1 MPSQHNGRPTTWGA
15 RIRRGVIALLTI
27 ALAALGLMA
36 ISSAAQADGPPR
48 VTVANDGPA
57 NFWTGVVSR
66 DGPPIAAVPECRT
79 VNCDHLT
86 VKVMLP
92 SGIWKR
98 PGGVQ
103 VAIRWDIAT
112 EGALSLFV
120 YRGGQRVAKSTAGV
134 GIAQSLTI
142 PSARNGTY
150 DVYVSYGVTFGAV
163 DPDPV
168 ISYEGLAEVEYKPDV
183 LPVRDL
189 LPDLKAL
196 SQENVTYDNPGMIFG
211 DTAQPGQSCFDSERP
226 PPPEQHPMQCLRF
239 DQVMRNSG
247 AGPLELRFDRQ
258 IGVIQNEDVSQRVYR
273 SDGTF
278 SDTPAGRPGEPAQVE
293 FHLIHNHY
301 HFKDFAQSVL
311 WHADSAGQ
319 LVGTAP
325 AAVGDKVSFCV
336 SDTDL
341 IDFGLKGDDPLSYPA
356 PDCLDPKQTIGNTEF
371 FWYGLSRGWAD
382 RYNWYLPGQMIDT
395 NGLSDG
401 TYALLTTVDPL
412 DKLKESDNGNNCA
425 SVIVMLTGLATTSP
439 HADLLGTGPACP
451 G

>member
-1 MPSQHNGRPTTWGA
+1 
-15 RIRRGVIALLTI
+15 
-27 ALAALGLMA
+27 
-36 ISSAAQADGPPR
+36 
-48 VTVANDGPA
+48 VANDGPA
-57 NFWTGVVSR
+57 NFWTGVVR
-66 DGPPIAAVPECRT
+66 ADGPPVRAIPECRT

-86 VKVMLP
+86 LKVMLP
-92 SGIWKR
+92 TGIWNR

-142 PSARNGTY
+142 PSAKNGTY

-168 ISYEGLAEVEYKPDV
+168 ISYEGLAEVEYKPAV
-183 LPVRDL
+183 QPVRDL
-189 LPDLKAL
+189 LPDLAAL
-196 SQENVTYDNPGMIFG
+196 PQENVTYDNPGSIFG
-211 DTAQPGQSCFDSERP
+211 DTAQPGQSCFDSELDP
-226 PPPEQHPMQCLRF
+226 QHPTRQCLRF
-239 DQVMRNSG
+239 DQVMRNKG

-258 IGVIQNEDVSQRVYR
+258 IGVIQDEDVAQRVYR
-273 SDGTF
+273 SNGTF
-278 SDTPAGRPGEPAQVE
+278 SDIPAGQVE
-293 FHLIHNHY
+293 FHPIHSHY

-311 WHADSAGQ
+311 WNADSAGNP
-319 LVGTAP
+319 VGTAP

-341 IDFGLKGDDPLSYPA
+341 IAWGEKGDDPLSYPA

-395 NGLSDG
+395 TGLSDG
-401 TYALLTTVDPL
+401 RYVLFTTVDPVN
-412 DKLKESDNGNNCA
+412 KLVESDNTNNCA
-425 SVIVMLTGLATTSP
+425 SVIVDLTGLSGSQP
-439 HADLLGTGPACP
+439 HADRIGTGPSCSS
-451 G
+451 

>member
-1 MPSQHNGRPTTWGA
+1 
-15 RIRRGVIALLTI
+15 VLALLTI
-27 ALAALGLMA
+27 ALAALGLTT

-57 NFWTGVVSR
+57 NFWTGKVSVN
-66 DGPPIAAVPECRT
+66 GPPTPQIPECRA
-79 VNCDHLT
+79 VNCDHLAL
-86 VKVMLP
+86 KVMLP
-92 SGIWKR
+92 SGIWQR

-112 EGALSLFV
+112 EGALSLYV

-142 PSARNGTY
+142 PSAKNGTY

-168 ISYEGLAEVEYKPDV
+168 ISYEGLAEVEYKPAV
-183 LPVRDL
+183 QPVRDL

-196 SQENVTYDNPGMIFG
+196 PQENVTYDNPGSIFG
-211 DTAQPGQSCFDSERP
+211 DTAQPGQSCFDSERQ
-226 PPPEQHPMQCLRF
+226 EHGATQCLRF

-247 AGPLELRFDRQ
+247 NGPLELRFDRQ
-258 IGVIQNEDVSQRVYR
+258 IGVIQDEDVAQRVYR

-278 SDTPAGRPGEPAQVE
+278 YDRPAGQVE
-293 FHLIHNHY
+293 FHPIHSHY
-301 HFKDFAQSVL
+301 HFKGFAQSAL
-311 WHADSAGQ
+311 WLMDGSGH
-319 LVGTAP
+319 LVGTTP
-325 AAVGDKVSFCV
+325 TRTGEKVSFCV

-382 RYNWYLPGQMIDT
+382 RYNWYLPDQEIDT
-395 NGLSDG
+395 AGMSDG
-401 TYALLTTVDPL
+401 TYALFTNVDP
-412 DKLKESDNGNNCA
+412 DNKLLETSDANNCA
-425 SVIVMLTGLATTSP
+425 SVIVELTGLATSQP
-439 HADLLGTGPACP
+439 HANLLGTGPACP
-451 G
+451 S

>member
-1 MPSQHNGRPTTWGA
+1 MPSPYSRRPAPVGG
-15 RIRRGVIALLTI
+15 RIRQGVLVLLTI
-27 ALAALGLMA
+27 ALAALGLTA
-36 ISSAAQADGPPR
+36 ISSAAQADDPPR
-48 VTVANDGPA
+48 VTVATDGPA
-57 NFWTGVVSR
+57 KFWTGVVR
-66 DGPPIAAVPECRT
+66 DGGPTIRGIPECRT
-79 VNCDHLT
+79 VNCDHLEL
-86 VKVMLP
+86 KVMLP
-92 SGIWKR
+92 SGIWNR

-134 GIAQSLTI
+134 GIAQSLLI
-142 PSARNGTY
+142 PSAKNGTY

-168 ISYEGLAEVEYKPDV
+168 IQYEGLAEVEYKPAV
-183 LPVRDL
+183 QPVRDL
-189 LPDLKAL
+189 LPDLAAMP
-196 SQENVTYDNPGMIFG
+196 QENVTYDNPGSIFG

-226 PPPEQHPMQCLRF
+226 PAVQCLRF
-239 DQVMRNSG
+239 DQVMRNMG
-247 AGPLELRFDRQ
+247 AGPLELRFNRQ
-258 IGVIQNEDVSQRVYR
+258 SGVFGDEPVVQRVYS

-278 SDTPAGRPGEPAQVE
+278 SDLPAGQVE
-293 FHLIHNHY
+293 FHQIHDHY

-319 LVGTAP
+319 PVGTAA

-341 IDFGLKGDDPLSYPA
+341 IAWGEKGDDPLSYPA
-356 PDCLDPKQTIGNTEF
+356 PDCLFPKQTIGNTEF

-395 NGLSDG
+395 ADLSDG
-401 TYALLTTVDPL
+401 TYVLFTTVDPM
-412 DKLKESDNGNNCA
+412 DKLLESDDTNNCA
-425 SVIVMLTGLATTSP
+425 SVIVELSGLSTSQPQATRM
-439 HADLLGTGPACP
+439 GTGPACP
-451 G
+451 QPASG